1 MQLSSEFFAYITTV
15 RLHFLHVIKSLP
27 HPPGPAWS
35 RHLGVDPSRP
45 WHTSIPTLWLLVQRT
60 PRDNDAAQ
68 QVSPFATWPQS
79 HNQASA
85 VVTVVSPSR
94 CTCAASPLTSQV
106 I

>member
-15 RLHFLHVIKSLP
+15 RLLYFLHVIKSLP

-60 PRDNDAAQ
+60 PRYDDAAQ
-68 QVSPFATWPQS
+68 QVSPFTPI
-79 HNQASA
+79 
-85 VVTVVSPSR
+85 P
-94 CTCAASPLTSQV
+94 
-106 I
+106 